1 MTKDSKKKM
10 GCLAKTLIWLVIIV
24 VVLGVFVQFW
34 LDNAIQWSVN
44 KFGPKVLGVD
54 TSVQRVYLSPAQGR
68 VTLEGLHVGNPEG
81 FNTDGIFDLS
91 KVDVDLSMRSLFSDP
106 IVVSHVVVDGMEVT
120 YEQGLLR
127 SNVGTLIDN
136 LSGEKK
142 PDDKEEPEEPEE
154 KAEGEGRKLII
165 EKFSLANSKV
175 RVAMTGMMGLGVPI
189 PLPSMELE
197 GIGAKSGGATGKD
210 VALEL
215 LKDIGGLVTGT
226 VTGVGGVV
234 ADGAKAVG
242 GAVAD
247 GAGVAVDAV
256 SDGAK
261 ALAGVFGFGGDDE
274 EKEEAAAPEESA
286 TEVAEVAEAPEEAA
300 EAATEAVEE
309 VAEPA
314 EEPAAVSD
322 QVNAAADAVMDGAKA
337 VGDAISD
344 GASAVGDAVSDGAKA
359 VSGALAGMLGLGGEK
374 EEAAAPEEPA
384 EQPEEVVKEAAEAVE
399 EAVEPAEEPAAVS
412 DEVSAAAAAVT
423 DGAKAVGDA
432 ISDGASAVGDAVSD
446 GAKAV
451 SGALKGMLSFGADK
465 AEEPAAE

>member
-1 MTKDSKKKM
+1 MTKDSKKKKM

-106 IVVSHVVVDGMEVT
+106 IVVSHVMVDGMEVT

-226 VTGVGGVV
+226 VTGVGGAV

-274 EKEEAAAPEESA
+274 EKEEAAAPEEA
-286 TEVAEVAEAPEEAA
+286 APEAA
-300 EAATEAVEE
+300 EAAEEAVEE
-309 VAEPA
+309 AAEPA
-314 EEPAAVSD
+314 EEPAAVSEEGSAVSD
-322 QVNAAADAVMDGAKA
+322 ADPDGART
-337 VGDAISD
+337 VGDAIS
-344 GASAVGDAVSDGAKA
+344 G
-359 VSGALAGMLGLGGEK
+359 
-374 EEAAAPEEPA
+374 
-384 EQPEEVVKEAAEAVE
+384 
-399 EAVEPAEEPAAVS
+399 
-412 DEVSAAAAAVT
+412 
-423 DGAKAVGDA
+423 
-432 ISDGASAVGDAVSD
+432 GASAVGDAVSD